1 MQAAAL
7 RLARQSASLPLR
19 RCLATTAN
27 PAHVASASTSS
38 PSPTKPKQ
46 AIIPISNIEAQW
58 EKMSLEEKMTVQEQ
72 LEETMKKDWKELSL
86 DEKKASY
93 YVAFGPHGPRAPI
106 SKPGDNLKIFACV
119 VGLVGV
125 TGVISALIRAGAPE
139 APKTMSKEWQE
150 ATNERA
156 LEQKM
161 NPITGISSEGYKG
174 KGFVSESK

>member
-1 MQAAAL
+1 
-7 RLARQSASLPLR
+7 
-19 RCLATTAN
+19 
-27 PAHVASASTSS
+27 
-38 PSPTKPKQ
+38 
-46 AIIPISNIEAQW
+46 
-58 EKMSLEEKMTVQEQ
+58 MTVQEQ
-72 LEETMKKDWKELSL
+72 LEETMKRDWKELSL

-119 VGLVGV
+119 AALVGV